1 MEAVIAATKAAEAA
15 LLLVEARRSGATLA
29 NLPDHLQPS
38 SQEEAHRIQ
47 DAVIAHYGSAGGWKI
62 FASNEPEPFLS
73 PVPASLIFDQ
83 GLRPPKSA
91 LPVVLVELEIALVLG
106 RDLPASAVPYA
117 AATVR
122 PAVASLHPLIEL
134 ITFSWT
140 DRNQV
145 TRLSQLGDL
154 QNSAGFVLGE
164 TRVDWHNFDPG
175 TAGCRLLVD
184 GVERGT
190 GTSGANMDT
199 ILSTLAL
206 LANHAGQRG
215 MPLQKGQVIS
225 TGARLVASTGPSQE
239 IRGEIDGLGS
249 VYVWLN

>member
-1 MEAVIAATKAAEAA
+1 METVIAATRAAEAA
-15 LLLVEARRSGATLA
+15 LLLVEARRSGTTLA
-29 NLPDHLQPS
+29 NLPAHLQPS

-47 DAVIAHYGSAGGWKI
+47 DAVIAHYGPAGGWKI
-62 FASNEPEPFLS
+62 FASDEPEPFLS
-73 PVPASLIFDQ
+73 PVPASLIFER

-106 RDLPASAVPYA
+106 QDLPASTMPYT

-122 PAVASLHPLIEL
+122 PAIASLHPLIEL

-140 DRNQV
+140 DRSQV

-164 TRVDWHNFDPG
+164 TRSDWHNFDP
-175 TAGCRLLVD
+175 ASARCRLLID
-184 GVERGT
+184 NVEQAAAS
-190 GTSGANMDT
+190 SGANMDT
-199 ILSTLAL
+199 ILNTLAL
-206 LANHAGQRG
+206 LANHAGERG
-215 MPLQKGQVIS
+215 MPLIKGQVIS
-225 TGARLVASTGPSQE
+225 TGARLVAPTGTSQD

-249 VYVWLN
+249 VYVWLS